1 MNKES
6 LNSNAQQERADAE
19 RTGVNVDLGRNDIEF
34 KRNLGKKAIRAA
46 LIAMAATSIFSLA
59 DTMKKSSQKAPNSP
73 KSATE
78 YDIDSNDG
86 GAGDYNPG
94 WLEKATQRVNEDNNI
109 NRNPESSPWGEASP
123 MDLTPEMPES
133 SIQQGQE
140 IAPENAEPKSYKSE
154 KEVLADRQAEKEEK
168 EKRLHDERV
177 SRVYEATFGSKSNSL
192 SEDEVKEK
200 MEQVEQMV
208 EVFEKTE
215 KNSKKSSILMDA
227 KEAHRKYL
235 KEKEQAAIDEAKK
248 HTSVQLKQE
257 APKPTPNPYPV
268 FEYTTPTPIPPDP
281 GPMYQSKQPVTDP
294 LYDPI
299 PTPGSSDP
307 TLGSSDPTPELPP
320 ADHTDGDPNPNR
332 R

>member
-19 RTGVNVDLGRNDIEF
+19 RTGVNVDLSHNDIEF

-59 DTMKKSSQKAPNSP
+59 DTMKKTSQKAPNSP

-94 WLEKATQRVNEDNNI
+94 WLEEATQRVNEDNDI

-123 MDLTPEMPES
+123 MELTPES

-154 KEVLADRQAEKEEK
+154 KEVLADRQAEKE
-168 EKRLHDERV
+168 
-177 SRVYEATFGSKSNSL
+177 
-192 SEDEVKEK
+192 
-200 MEQVEQMV
+200 
-208 EVFEKTE
+208 
-215 KNSKKSSILMDA
+215 
-227 KEAHRKYL
+227 
-235 KEKEQAAIDEAKK
+235 
-248 HTSVQLKQE
+248 
-257 APKPTPNPYPV
+257 
-268 FEYTTPTPIPPDP
+268 
-281 GPMYQSKQPVTDP
+281 
-294 LYDPI
+294 
-299 PTPGSSDP
+299 
-307 TLGSSDPTPELPP
+307 
-320 ADHTDGDPNPNR
+320 
-332 R
+332 